1 MCMFLLSTIYWFQKF
16 TTGNVNMHLR
26 RLYVNHK
33 GIYIQI
39 HKFTHTHKI
48 EKFEIIVF
56 YYLKKRFLPFLKS
69 LIYIQD
75 EYFITR
81 KSFVSSLPG
90 ATTDIQQSTLKDSS
104 NLMPSTSLLTP
115 YPKLSIQPKFSS
127 IVLFLQNIPVSFLQK
142 FL

>member
-16 TTGNVNMHLR
+16 TTGNVNSHLR
-26 RLYVNHK
+26 RLHINHE
-33 GIYIQI
+33 GIYID
-39 HKFTHTHKI
+39 KI
-48 EKFEIIVF
+48 EKQEIIVF

-69 LIYIQD
+69 LIYIED
-75 EYFITR
+75 EYFIAR

>member
-33 GIYIQI
+33 GIYIDI
-39 HKFTHTHKI
+39 KI
-48 EKFEIIVF
+48 EKQEIIVF
-56 YYLKKRFLPFLKS
+56 YYLKKRFLPFLKG
-69 LIYIQD
+69 LIYIED

>member
-33 GIYIQI
+33 GIYIDIYI
-39 HKFTHTHKI
+39 HTNALQ
-48 EKFEIIVF
+48 EIIVF
-56 YYLKKRFLPFLKS
+56 YYLKKRFLPFLKG
-69 LIYIQD
+69 LIYIED